1 MIENPPLIQIKKIK
15 PENKPTSE
23 QIALFQNVPTGFI
36 CDALEGYAALN
47 GDIKLL
53 DDSDKKLHVVGS
65 ALTVDSGAADVLG
78 MQIVLNEIKTN
89 DIIVNTVNGWQET
102 ASVGDSIIGMIRNNG
117 GKAIVT
123 DGPIRDYNGVIET
136 KVPCFCTGINPN
148 SPYNSGPAKIG
159 FPITIGGMS
168 VKSGDLIVGDIDGV
182 AVVPFERIDE
192 IAQKVQRVSEI
203 EKGRDAEV
211 QNGLKIPQKIVELIN
226 SDKVKYYDQLDI
238 IFASVTFCKRSKSIC
253 SHISFSLNPSD
264 VTSKIA
270 KLE

>member
-15 PENKPTSE
+15 QENKPTLE
-23 QIALFQNVPTGFI
+23 QLALFHNVPTGFI

-47 GDIKLL
+47 GNIKLL

-65 ALTVDSGAADVLG
+65 ALTVQSGAADVLG

-89 DIIVNTVNGWQET
+89 DIIINTVNGWQDT
-102 ASVGDSIIGMIRNNG
+102 ASVGDSVIRMIKNNG

-159 FPITIGGMS
+159 FPIIIGGMP
-168 VKSGDLIVGDIDGV
+168 VKSGDIIVGDIDGV
-182 AVVPFERIDE
+182 TVVPFERIDE
-192 IAQKVQRVSEI
+192 VAKKVQRVAEI
-203 EKGRDAEV
+203 EKGRDSEV

-226 SDKVKYYDQLDI
+226 SDKVKYYD
-238 IFASVTFCKRSKSIC
+238 
-253 SHISFSLNPSD
+253 
-264 VTSKIA
+264 
-270 KLE
+270 

>member
-15 PENKPTSE
+15 PEKKPTSE
-23 QIALFQNVPTGFI
+23 QMALFNNVPTGFI
-36 CDALEGYAALN
+36 CDALEGYASLN
-47 GDIKLL
+47 GNIKLL

-136 KVPCFCTGINPN
+136 KV
-148 SPYNSGPAKIG
+148 
-159 FPITIGGMS
+159 
-168 VKSGDLIVGDIDGV
+168 
-182 AVVPFERIDE
+182 
-192 IAQKVQRVSEI
+192 QRVAEI

-226 SDKVKYYDQLDI
+226 SDKVKYYD
-238 IFASVTFCKRSKSIC
+238 
-253 SHISFSLNPSD
+253 
-264 VTSKIA
+264 
-270 KLE
+270 

>member
-23 QIALFQNVPTGFI
+23 QIALFHNVPTGFI

-47 GDIKLL
+47 GNIKLL

-136 KVPCFCTGINPN
+136 KIPCFCTGINPN
-148 SPYNSGPAKIG
+148 SPYNLS
-159 FPITIGGMS
+159 
-168 VKSGDLIVGDIDGV
+168 LI
-182 AVVPFERIDE
+182 
-192 IAQKVQRVSEI
+192 
-203 EKGRDAEV
+203 
-211 QNGLKIPQKIVELIN
+211 
-226 SDKVKYYDQLDI
+226 
-238 IFASVTFCKRSKSIC
+238 
-253 SHISFSLNPSD
+253 HI
-264 VTSKIA
+264 
-270 KLE
+270 

>member
-47 GDIKLL
+47 GNIKLL
-53 DDSDKKLHVVGS
+53 DVSDKKLHVVGS

-136 KVPCFCTGINPN
+136 KVPCFCTGINL
-148 SPYNSGPAKIG
+148 S
-159 FPITIGGMS
+159 
-168 VKSGDLIVGDIDGV
+168 LI
-182 AVVPFERIDE
+182 
-192 IAQKVQRVSEI
+192 
-203 EKGRDAEV
+203 
-211 QNGLKIPQKIVELIN
+211 
-226 SDKVKYYDQLDI
+226 
-238 IFASVTFCKRSKSIC
+238 
-253 SHISFSLNPSD
+253 HI
-264 VTSKIA
+264 
-270 KLE
+270 

>member
-1 MIENPPLIQIKKIK
+1 MIENPPLIQIKNIK

-23 QIALFQNVPTGFI
+23 QMALFHNVPTGFI

-47 GDIKLL
+47 GNIKLL

-78 MQIVLNEIKTN
+78 MQIVLNEIKIN

-192 IAQKVQRVSEI
+192 IAQKVQRVAEI
-203 EKGRDAEV
+203 EKGRDSEV

-226 SDKVKYYDQLDI
+226 SNKVKYYD
-238 IFASVTFCKRSKSIC
+238 
-253 SHISFSLNPSD
+253 
-264 VTSKIA
+264 
-270 KLE
+270 